1 MRFNTDSLMC
11 EKYGIVVEDAPFC
24 RSRFDM
30 LLFFTEYARY
40 IEDSMGL
47 ICKAAIST
55 VSVSVGVNEHS
66 TQSSKEQ
73 LLQWYNGMK
82 KCQHEVVLI
91 CVCVCVCDVS
101 VNLLLV

>member
-1 MRFNTDSLMC
+1 MALLLKMHHSVGLDLICFYFSLN
-11 EKYGIVVEDAPFC
+11 
-24 RSRFDM
+24 
-30 LLFFTEYARY
+30 
-40 IEDSMGL
+40 MGL

-101 VNLLLV
+101 VPSISGAVLHRCPISRSRH